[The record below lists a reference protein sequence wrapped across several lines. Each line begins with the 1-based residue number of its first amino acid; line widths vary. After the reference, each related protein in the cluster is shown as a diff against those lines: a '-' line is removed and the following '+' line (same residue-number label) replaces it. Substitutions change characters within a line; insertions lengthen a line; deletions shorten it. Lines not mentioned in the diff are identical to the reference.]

1 MSTLHTMN
9 LALVDIEARLT
20 RELQFSA
27 DAEKQILDNLNTVH
41 EGLDQLDRSIR
52 AAFTERTRAL
62 SAAIGSGNLQV
73 TSSAL
78 EGEPKI
84 GSEIVSEGPA
94 APLKVTRPKAA

>member
-9 LALVDIEARLT
+9 LALVDIEARLS

-27 DAEKQILDNLNTVH
+27 DAEKQILDSLNTVR

-62 SAAIGSGNLQV
+62 SAAIGTGKPQPETV
-73 TSSAL
+73 DGHAEEAL
-78 EGEPKI
+78 PQPKL
-84 GSEIVSEGPA
+84 V
-94 APLKVTRPKAA
+94 KPKAA